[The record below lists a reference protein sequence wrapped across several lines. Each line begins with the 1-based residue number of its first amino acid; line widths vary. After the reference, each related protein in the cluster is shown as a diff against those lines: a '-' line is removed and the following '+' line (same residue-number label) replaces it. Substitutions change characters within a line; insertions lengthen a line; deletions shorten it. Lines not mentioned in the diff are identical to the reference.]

1 MDMIS
6 FLIAV
11 IFISLLILLCELID
25 WLKFKYELKKKTK
38 QINDEFRRLEL
49 DKVELEKVD
58 KLMNLS
64 DEDLYLLKEIKHD
77 N

>member
-49 DKVELEKVD
+49 DKVELEKGKELYFD
-58 KLMNLS
+58 KNVV
-64 DEDLYLLKEIKHD
+64 HD
-77 N
+77 VR